1 MILSPNPRQQAAG
14 HAVLADII
22 RDNGGKYKDA
32 FDTSNLILSNA
43 GKPTL
48 SVGEYESMLLEA
60 EA

>member
-1 MILSPNPRQQAAG
+1 M
-14 HAVLADII
+14 LADII